1 MEEAKLSLI
10 TLSVQ
15 KLGKTMSHISLE
27 HLNRRQNSKQT
38 NKKKHSVQGEY
49 LTSRKMEA
57 AIAMSLMVQMYNT
70 AKMTQDP
77 TLNAEVSDFNTKGD
91 YHRNVTVRV
100 LATVIVLINVVT
112 VIHSCLFYAN
122 NKVEG

>member
-1 MEEAKLSLI
+1 MSILTED
-10 TLSVQ
+10 
-15 KLGKTMSHISLE
+15 KTI
-27 HLNRRQNSKQT
+27 NKQT
-38 NKKKHSVQGEY
+38 RKHSVQGEH
-49 LTSRKMEA
+49 LTSMKMEA
-57 AIAMSLMVQMYNT
+57 AIVMSLMVQTHNT

-77 TLNAEVSDFNTKGD
+77 TLNAEVSDFNTKGN

-112 VIHSCLFYAN
+112 IIHSYLFYINAN